1 MHSKNPLSGCGIG
14 LGSFTNYIDQILSL
28 IEHLPTLLT
37 MVREY
42 LGILPLTLI
51 VLPDEFKLEFS
62 GLGKPMK
69 EPSRAKLG
77 HFNFRAETKLKIF

>member
-1 MHSKNPLSGCGIG
+1 
-14 LGSFTNYIDQILSL
+14 
-28 IEHLPTLLT
+28 

-42 LGILPLTLI
+42 LGILPLTFI
-51 VLPDEFKLEFS
+51 VLPDEFKLQLS